1 MKGLIRQLA
10 VLILAGACSVRGAGA
25 ANAPVVPGKIIIS
38 GATGALGGEVTE
50 LLLARG
56 VAASDLIL
64 VTRSP
69 DKLKDLAARGA
80 SVRQGD
86 FDHPETLSAA
96 FQGGQRLLLI
106 SSQETADK
114 LFAQNLGAINAA
126 KADGVHYVVY
136 TSFVNAQKMAKFV
149 LPGHYQTEQALA
161 KSGMEW
167 TSQRNQDYQDN
178 VLEVVPFAVLS
189 GKYANNF
196 APGKAASVSKHDC
209 ASVAAALLAS
219 PSHKNQV
226 IEVTGPQLL
235 STEDVANAISEVMG
249 KPVKAEYLTDDA
261 YTSALRG
268 AGLPESRVEF
278 FVGLGKAQHAGVYE
292 VKTSIVEQITG
303 TKPMSEKD
311 FLAARKDDLTAA
323 VANAAKGH

>member
-1 MKGLIRQLA
+1 MKGLIRQLG
-10 VLILAGACSVRGAGA
+10 ILALASICAVGAAGA

-38 GATGALGGEVTE
+38 GATGALGRDVTDQ
-50 LLLARG
+50 LLARG
-56 VAASDLIL
+56 VAPSDLIL

-80 SVRQGD
+80 IVREGD
-86 FDHPETLSAA
+86 FDRPETLAAA

-106 SSQETADK
+106 SSTETGDK
-114 LFAQNLGAINAA
+114 LFPQNLAAINAA
-126 KADGVHYVVY
+126 KADGVRYVVY
-136 TSFVNAQKMAKFV
+136 TSFVNAQKMAKYV
-149 LPGHYQTEQALA
+149 LPGHYATEQALA
-161 KSGMEW
+161 KSGMQW

-189 GKYANNF
+189 GKYSNNF

-235 STEDVANAISEVMG
+235 STDDVAQAISDVMG
-249 KPVKAEYLTDDA
+249 KPVKAEALTDEA
-261 YTSALRG
+261 YTAALTPT
-268 AGLPESRVEF
+268 GLPASRVQF
-278 FVGLGKAQHAGVYE
+278 FVGLGKAQRAGVYN

-303 TKPMSEKD
+303 TKPISEKD
-311 FLAARKDDLTAA
+311 FLTAHKAELEAA
-323 VANAAKGH
+323 VAAAAKGH